1 MTVAA
6 NVVSIADFRER
17 RAPDT
22 HADLLVLAETADR
35 RIELAALVVRAGR
48 AGGRVDWADS
58 LSTAERQL
66 TATSYRLHVLDLG
79 TDPEPAAPLVE
90 AMLALPD
97 RRTLLVCHVGASE
110 LQELRQRFP
119 GAAVVGAGDLT
130 PDWLGDDPL
139 HPPHH
144 APHHGAGGRTGLE
157 GLIESAVQL
166 RTSIAGI
173 SRQMAAADTELD
185 AGKALDGQIHLIAA
199 MQRLAEVEARLGVL
213 EVDLRAQIDRG
224 QFTRP

>member
-35 RIELAALVVRAGR
+35 RIELAALVVRAGL

-58 LSTAERQL
+58 LTAAERQL

-79 TDPEPAAPLVE
+79 TDPEPATPLVE
-90 AMLALPD
+90 AMLALPG
-97 RRTLLVCHVGASE
+97 RRTLLICHVDTPE
-110 LQELRQRFP
+110 LDELRHRFP
-119 GAAVVGAGDLT
+119 TAAVIAADDLT
-130 PDWLGDDPL
+130 PEALDDDAR

-144 APHHGAGGRTGLE
+144 HAATGRTGLE
-157 GLIESAVQL
+157 GLIESTAQL

-173 SRQMAAADTELD
+173 GRQMAAADTELD

-224 QFTRP
+224 HLSRP